1 MRSVRTSWPLIRSS
15 GHCLRRFCTEI
26 ALPQPGNEDSP
37 LRIPENYEDVERTPN
52 FPPTFNFASY
62 INKSPTLQQL
72 LNLGVDLYSIER
84 RKGLPQFVLK
94 LDFERDM
101 KHIIQ
106 FLHDQGIPPDHLGR
120 FITKNPLIFKE
131 HSDDLGVRIN
141 YLESKMFTKEQIAK
155 ILDKNPFWLMFST
168 QRIDKRLGFFQKSFS
183 LSGQEVRELSC
194 KAPRLITYSM
204 EHVRRSTFSIRE
216 EMGFEAAEVKEIL
229 LKVPKIWMMSKFDIL
244 FLPIFPQ
251 IIIFDDLPDHDS
263 LMERFEYVHRNM
275 EISHEHLR
283 QDPHILLT
291 RAYRIRQRHEFLK
304 FLGKAQYDPKKDLY
318 VSLKNLVVGTDEEF
332 VLNVARSSIPTYHA
346 FLKTL

>member
-1 MRSVRTSWPLIRSS
+1 MPSVKSSWPVRFS
-15 GHCLRRFCTEI
+15 GQCLRRFCTEI
-26 ALPQPGNEDSP
+26 ALPQPKNEDSP
-37 LRIPENYEDVERTPN
+37 LRIPENHEDIERAPN

-131 HSDDLGVRIN
+131 HSDDLAVRIN
-141 YLESKMFTKEQIAK
+141 YLESKMFTKEQIAR
-155 ILDKNPFWLMFST
+155 IVDKNPFWLMFST

-183 LSGQEVRELSC
+183 LSGQEVRELTC
-194 KAPRLITYSM
+194 TAPRLITYSM

-229 LKVPKIWMMSKFDIL
+229 LKVPKIWMMN
-244 FLPIFPQ
+244 
-251 IIIFDDLPDHDS
+251 HDS
-263 LMERFEYVHRNM
+263 LMERFEYVHRSM
-275 EISHEHLR
+275 AISHDQLR
-283 QDPHILLT
+283 QDPHILLS
-291 RAYRIRQRHEFLK
+291 RLYRIRQRHEFLK

-332 VLNVARSSIPTYHA
+332 VLNIARSSIPTYHS